1 LRRKPIRA
9 PQPRGP
15 RINRQIR
22 IPEVRVIGSDGSQLG
37 VLDTTEALRIADE
50 EGLDL
55 VEVAPTAQPPVC
67 RIIDFGK
74 YLYDEKKKAAEAK
87 KKQKNVNIKELK
99 LRPKIEEHDYLT
111 KRRRIEEF
119 LEEGHKV
126 KVTVRFRGREILHP
140 EKAQKILTRIAT
152 EVVKMG
158 KIERAPI
165 MEGRT
170 MVMLLTPAKR

>member
-1 LRRKPIRA
+1 MRRKPIRA

-37 VLDTTEALRIADE
+37 VLATTEALRIADE

-119 LEEGHKV
+119 LGEGHKV

-140 EKAQKILTRIAT
+140 DKAQKILTRIAT

>member
-1 LRRKPIRA
+1 MRRKPIRA

-22 IPEVRVIGSDGSQLG
+22 IPEVRVIGSDGSPLG